1 MEKVVGAVAKF
12 FEDNLPPVQIEHNW
26 AGLTYI
32 NTVWQDKMVW
42 GMLQSFMGSF
52 IIVFIMMTILFR
64 SALWGIICMIP
75 LLVTIAVIYGIIGL
89 VGKDYDMPVAVL
101 SALTLGM
108 AVDFAIHFLER
119 ARMSVAGSGS
129 WEASSEEMFGEPA
142 RAISRNVLVI
152 AIGFLPLLAAPL
164 IPYKTVG
171 IFLCAIMALSG
182 AVTLL
187 ALPTILKLAEK
198 VLFKTGATPIRAS
211 CNCGFCMIISVA
223 GAVLVGMNLHQY
235 WKVGWSKLAWISI
248 IVIPIMALVCG
259 MMSRR
264 QACRTAASKEKQAE
278 QD

>member
-1 MEKVVGAVAKF
+1 
-12 FEDNLPPVQIEHNW
+12 
-26 AGLTYI
+26 
-32 NTVWQDKMVW
+32 
-42 GMLQSFMGSF
+42 MLQSFMGSF
-52 IIVFIMMTILFR
+52 IIVFIMMAVLFR
-64 SALWGIICMIP
+64 SALWGIVCMIP

-119 ARMSVAGSGS
+119 ARTSFAKTGS
-129 WEASSEEMFGEPA
+129 WRESSAEMFGEPA

-187 ALPTILKLAEK
+187 ALPSILKLAEK
-198 VLFKTGATPIRAS
+198 VMFKVRATPVPAS
-211 CNCGFCMIISVA
+211 CKCGFCMIISVA
-223 GAVLVGMNLHQY
+223 GAVLVAMNLHQY
-235 WKVGWSKLAWISI
+235 WKLGWSKLALISI
-248 IVIPIMALVCG
+248 IVIAVMALVCSI
-259 MMSRR
+259 MSRR
-264 QACRTAASKEKQAE
+264 QACKSAASKEQQAE
-278 QD
+278 QN

>member
-1 MEKVVGAVAKF
+1 VDEFIAGTPA
-12 FEDNLPPVQIEHNW
+12 PVPIKHSW

-52 IIVFIMMTILFR
+52 IIVFIMMAILFR
-64 SALWGIICMIP
+64 SPLWGIVCMVP
-75 LLVTIAVIYGIIGL
+75 LLITIAVIYGIIGL

-119 ARMSVAGSGS
+119 ARATYAETGS
-129 WEASSEEMFGEPA
+129 WQKSAGEMFGEPA
-142 RAISRNVLVI
+142 RAITRNVLVI

-187 ALPTILKLAEK
+187 ALPALIKLGEK
-198 VLFKTGATPIRAS
+198 VLFKGVKEPKSLT
-211 CNCGFCMIISVA
+211 CNCGFCLIISA
-223 GAVLVGMNLHQY
+223 AVVVLIAMNLHQY
-235 WKVGWSKLAWISI
+235 WAHGLGRLAVLSI
-248 IVIPIMALVCG
+248 IAIPVMALICG
-259 MMSRR
+259 IMSRR
-264 QACRTAASKEKQAE
+264 RACKTATAGKKEKLNLK
-278 QD
+278 